1 MQNRDYDP
9 KAKTYKMSMPKE
21 DIPIQHNIHV
31 WPSWQDLQKFI
42 YQTNRRFLLL
52 WLALVACL
60 AVSAIA
66 ILVAILG

>member
-1 MQNRDYDP
+1 MQNWNYDP
-9 KAKTYKMSMPKE
+9 KAKTYKMSMQKE
-21 DIPIQHNIHV
+21 DIPIEHNIYV
-31 WPSWQDLQKFI
+31 KPSWQDLQKFI

-52 WLALVACL
+52 WLAIMACL